1 MSKFSLHIDE
11 NNNAKATTPEEN
23 YKTSIRL
30 SPHSTTLIKLPITET
45 INLANGQ
52 WTTESELQH
61 IVTTYLYVTA
71 DPCILTMWQ

>member
-30 SPHSTTLIKLPITET
+30 SPHSTTLIKLQLLKQLTLPMV
-45 INLANGQ
+45 NG
-52 WTTESELQH
+52 LQR
-61 IVTTYLYVTA
+61 VSCNTL
-71 DPCILTMWQ
+71 